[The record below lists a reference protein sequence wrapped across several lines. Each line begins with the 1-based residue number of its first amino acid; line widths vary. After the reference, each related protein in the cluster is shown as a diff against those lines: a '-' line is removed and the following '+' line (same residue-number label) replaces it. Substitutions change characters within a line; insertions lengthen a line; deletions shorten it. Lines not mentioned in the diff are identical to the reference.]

1 MPGRLGFQAHLKSSA
16 TFGIGELA
24 RRAGLA
30 TSAIRYYESI
40 GLIPEAPRESGRR
53 RYDADALE
61 RLGFID
67 LARRAGFTLAEV
79 RTLCTG
85 FSPDTP
91 PSARWRTLAERK
103 LPEIEAQIAR
113 AEAMKRVLEEGMEC
127 GCLSL
132 EDCEMVPR
140 A

>member
-1 MPGRLGFQAHLKSSA
+1 MNSTA
-16 TFGIGELA
+16 TYGIGELG

-40 GLIPEAPRESGRR
+40 GLLPEAPRESGRR
-53 RYDADALE
+53 RYDDEALE

-67 LARRAGFTLAEV
+67 LARRAGLTLAEV

-91 PSARWRTLAERK
+91 PSARWRAVAESR

-113 AEAMKRVLEEGMEC
+113 AEAMKRVLEEGVEC

-132 EDCEMVPR
+132 EDCELVPR
-140 A
+140 G